1 MTAIFG
7 FGGGSAESSCLTR
20 LAAAGDAGS
29 SVAFLLPSSFIL
41 SGSVWSSGSS
51 VAGAAFFAVLFS
63 FCLAFSARFLAVFL
77 VTASL
82 SIGGGGG
89 SFTVAVR
96 GWNSSSSI
104 WASTLRMA
112 R

>member
-29 SVAFLLPSSFIL
+29 SVAFLLLSSFIL
-41 SGSVWSSGSS
+41 SGSVWSPGSS
-51 VAGAAFFAVLFS
+51 AAVAASFAFLSS
-63 FCLAFSARFLAVFL
+63 FWLPFLLTGSV
-77 VTASL
+77 SL
-82 SIGGGGG
+82 GGGGG
-89 SFTVAVR
+89 SFTGAVR

-104 WASTLRMA
+104 
-112 R
+112 

>member
-41 SGSVWSSGSS
+41 SESVWSSGSPDS
-51 VAGAAFFAVLFS
+51 SAVAAAFFAFLFA
-63 FCLAFSARFLAVFL
+63 FCLAFLARFLAVFL
-77 VTASL
+77 LTASVSL
-82 SIGGGGG
+82 GGGGGG
-89 SFTVAVR
+89 SLTGAVS
-96 GWNSSSSI
+96 GWNSRSS
-104 WASTLRMA
+104 T
-112 R
+112 